1 MLFQAIFER
10 YILTLPR
17 MHFLGIFYNCLLSK
31 MNLSFYAPPVLSQFH
46 FEIMQTML
54 NHLNKCLYH
63 LPHIMAA
70 LLSLI
75 KGIALQLRTFSMV
88 SHIVTFIQN
97 HNNPK
102 TLSKSRP
109 KCSISTSTRAEG
121 KQNQTD

>member
-1 MLFQAIFER
+1 M
-10 YILTLPR
+10 T
-17 MHFLGIFYNCLLSK
+17 
-31 MNLSFYAPPVLSQFH
+31 
-46 FEIMQTML
+46 
-54 NHLNKCLYH
+54 
-63 LPHIMAA
+63 A

-109 KCSISTSTRAEG
+109 KCSISTSTRAEA